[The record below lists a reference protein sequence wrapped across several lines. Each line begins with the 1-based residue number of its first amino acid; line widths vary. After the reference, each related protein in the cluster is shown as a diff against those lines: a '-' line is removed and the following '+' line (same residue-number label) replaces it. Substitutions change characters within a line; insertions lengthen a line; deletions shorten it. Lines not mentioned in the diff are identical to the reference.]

1 MAFVEP
7 TEGWRVRI
15 RGVFVFAGLF
25 GAWIHKTVGAGVV
38 FVASVLPSVIFVFGR

>member
-7 TEGWRVRI
+7 TEGWRCRI

-25 GAWIHKTVGAGVV
+25 GTWIHKTVGAGVV
-38 FVASVLPSVIFVFGR
+38 LVASVLPSVIFMFGR